1 MVFRNSVSEFDV
13 TTLDG
18 KAFHSLIVLG
28 YKTVHISRCSDIR
41 KNEG

>member
-18 KAFHSLIVLG
+18 KSIPFIDSSWI
-28 YKTVHISRCSDIR
+28 KIVHISRCSDIR